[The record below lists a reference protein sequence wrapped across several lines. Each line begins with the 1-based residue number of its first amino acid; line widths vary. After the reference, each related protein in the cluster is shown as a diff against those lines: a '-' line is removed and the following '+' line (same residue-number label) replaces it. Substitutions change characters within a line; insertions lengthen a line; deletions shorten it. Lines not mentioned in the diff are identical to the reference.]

1 MKTIQISTAKTG
13 IIYQPHWNR
22 LITAGRAHEGMYAAW
37 REQLIQVQREIGF
50 EYIRFHG
57 IFNDEMMVYREDESG
72 NAQYNWQYVDSL
84 FDFLLSIG
92 LRPILELGFTPTA
105 MRSGEQTIFGG
116 RAM

>member
-13 IIYQPHWNR
+13 TIYQPHWNR
-22 LITAGRAHEGMYAAW
+22 LITAGRAHEGMYAPW

-50 EYIRFHG
+50 EYIRFPG

-84 FDFLLSIG
+84 FDFLLGIG
-92 LRPILELGFTPTA
+92 LRPIAVYKRQRHVTA
-105 MRSGEQTIFGG
+105 LVSV
-116 RAM
+116 